1 MARGKF
7 GKIVPRF
14 SEIVKIDGNNVID
27 ADGDVFDRNLVVSM
41 EKHGLKGYEVF
52 PFDDAVLAPLVD
64 VHLVFDV
71 ILGNVVVVHHGRAIR
86 RQCIIGY
93 DCISC
98 RSGSHRHNNQRG
110 HQPEGDIVL

>member
-14 SEIVKIDGNNVID
+14 SEIVKIDGKNVIV

-52 PFDDAVLAPLVD
+52 PFDDFKETSDPT
-64 VHLVFDV
+64 
-71 ILGNVVVVHHGRAIR
+71 NK
-86 RQCIIGY
+86 
-93 DCISC
+93 SE
-98 RSGSHRHNNQRG
+98 NQ
-110 HQPEGDIVL
+110 